1 MAVTTDVWTD
11 VQQEREAL
19 LVLLERLSPDEWNE
33 PSLCAE
39 WKVRDVVGHMVSE
52 TTLTI
57 SKVLKGMITSGFR
70 INRFIATDARQRG
83 SLRIP
88 ELVEGFRAAVPTRT
102 HLPGLSSL
110 SMLEDIVIHSLDIR
124 RPLLQNYAVPE
135 GRLVLV
141 AQDLW
146 GSRFFSGHKLF
157 RNLQV
162 TATDADWSAGRG
174 PAVTGPIEGLVLA
187 MSGRL
192 AGLEELQG
200 EGLET
205 VRERAA
211 RL

>member
-1 MAVTTDVWTD
+1 MTVTTDVWTD

-19 LVLLERLSPDEWNE
+19 LVLLERLTPDEWNE

>member
-19 LVLLERLSPDEWNE
+19 LVLLERLTPDEWNE

-157 RNLQV
+157 RDLQV